1 MNNLNSRNDYVN
13 GNIESLIKT
22 ALVFL
27 VIYACFIIF
36 KPFLIP
42 VVWAI
47 IIAVAL
53 YPLHLKLSRIIGN
66 KSGLSAI
73 IITVIL
79 LLTLIVPTI
88 IFLDVLVDS
97 MKELATQLKEDTFK
111 IPPPPDKVGD
121 WPVVGKSIEK
131 TWLFFSDNM
140 TAALE
145 TFKPQIR
152 NIGEWLLS
160 TISGLAIGLILFIL
174 SIIIAGVFLTH
185 SANGYILAT
194 TIFTKIM
201 GEKGTKMVHNSKA
214 TVKSVVNGVLG
225 TALIQSTLIAIGFF
239 VADVPGAPVLSIIVL
254 FLAIVQIPTFLVV
267 LPVVIYMFTVMS
279 GLGAVLL
286 TIWLI
291 LASISD
297 NFLKPMLLGRGME
310 IPMLVILIGSIGGM
324 ILIGITGLF
333 IGAVVFALGYQL
345 FQIWVENNQDE
356 SLEVRETDV

>member
-1 MNNLNSRNDYVN
+1 MNNLNSRNDYVKA
-13 GNIESLIKT
+13 NIESLIKT
-22 ALVFL
+22 TLVFL

-53 YPLHLKLSRIIGN
+53 YPLHMRLSKIFGN
-66 KSGLSAI
+66 KSGISAT
-73 IITVIL
+73 IITIVL
-79 LLTLIVPTI
+79 LLIFIVPTI
-88 IFLDVLVDS
+88 IFLDLLVES
-97 MKELATQLKEDTFK
+97 MKGLAVQFKDDTFTV
-111 IPPPPDKVGD
+111 PHPPDAVGD

-131 TWLFFSDNM
+131 TWLFFSDNL

-145 TFKPQIR
+145 SFKP
-152 NIGEWLLS
+152 
-160 TISGLAIGLILFIL
+160 
-174 SIIIAGVFLTH
+174 
-185 SANGYILAT
+185 YKLAT
-194 TIFTKIM
+194 TIFTKFM
-201 GEKGTKMVHNSKA
+201 GEKGIKMVDNSKA
-214 TVKSVVNGVLG
+214 TISSVVNGVLG
-225 TALIQSTLIAIGFF
+225 TAVIQSSLIAIGFF

-254 FLAIVQIPTFLVV
+254 FLAIIQIPTFLVV
-267 LPVVIYMFTVMS
+267 LPVVIYMFTVLS
-279 GLGAVLL
+279 GLGAVLF

-345 FQIWVENNQDE
+345 FQIWVEKSQDE
-356 SLEVRETDV
+356 GIEVENTET